1 MKNDLLELVYE
12 TTKAPQYDYLL
23 LESTENFD
31 WNRFWEVFAICKQI
45 LYPLYESFEKIN
57 SNEYTDLYEITATNG
72 MSFKLSISFY
82 DKKHIFKEF
91 LSTLYSNF
99 EDKENLQHLQTAVD
113 NTKQPIL
120 TINFQ
125 DKEGQIKTTNK
136 LGNYAYSVVQS
147 IKDAVIE
154 SVHTRSK
161 QLPDILYFYIL
172 KSEQK
177 KLNFFINT
185 IKHVFPSLKHH
196 YIDQNSNKDFNLAY
210 FYV

>member
-1 MKNDLLELVYE
+1 MNNNLLELVYE

-23 LESTENFD
+23 LENTDNFD
-31 WNRFWEVFAICKQI
+31 WDRFWEVFTICKQT

-57 SNEYTDLYEITATNG
+57 SNQYTDLYEVVATNG

-91 LSTLYSNF
+91 LSTLYSNI
-99 EDKENLQHLQTAVD
+99 EDKEELQKLQNAFDKTEH
-113 NTKQPIL
+113 PIL

-136 LGNYAYSVVQS
+136 LGNYAYSVVQG

-154 SVHTRSK
+154 SIHARTK

-185 IKHVFPSLKHH
+185 IKLIFPNLKNH